1 MSKKVVKC
9 GKFFDSVNECVK
21 ENMWVVVEGNKIV
34 EVSENEVCCEG
45 AEVIDLSDKF
55 VMPGMIDTHMHVM
68 MNGEPSGMMD
78 LYSKMDADYA
88 YEAMLNVQQDLLA
101 GFTTIRDEGCVGFV
115 DVSLKNAINSGKI
128 WGPRMKVA
136 GMGIGSTGGHGDSH
150 LRPGSHINGG
160 LSQVVNSP
168 DEARQAARNTIK
180 YGADHIKLMATGGV
194 MSVGDEPGA
203 PDLTFEE
210 MKAALDIANT
220 HGKSSSAHAHGALG
234 IKWAVKAGIASIE
247 HGMMMDEECMDLMVE
262 HGTFLVPT
270 IIAAYR
276 IVEYGQ
282 YLPQEAVRKATAC
295 LENHGKNLEMCR
307 EKGVKIAFGTDTGTY
322 FSAHG
327 KQAYE
332 FELMQKY
339 GNFTVTESLVA
350 ATKSA
355 AELLRMS
362 KEVGSIEAGK
372 YADIVAFN
380 ESPYDDISTM
390 TRCAFVMKDGVVY
403 KG

>member
-1 MSKKVVKC
+1 MSKKVIKC
-9 GKFFDSVNECVK
+9 GKFFDAVEECVK
-21 ENMWVVVEGNKIV
+21 ENITVVVEGNKIV
-34 EVSENEVCCEG
+34 EVTTGDVCTEG
-45 AEVIDLSDKF
+45 AEVIDLSEKF
-55 VMPGMIDTHMHVM
+55 VMPGMIDTHMHIM

-78 LYSKMDADYA
+78 MYSKMDADYA
-88 YEAMLNVQQDLLA
+88 IEAMLNAQADLMA
-101 GFTTIRDEGCVGFV
+101 GFTTIRDEGCIGFV
-115 DVSLKNAINSGKI
+115 DVSIRNAINSGKI

-136 GMGIGSTGGHGDSH
+136 GMGIGSTGGHGDAH
-150 LRPGSHINGG
+150 LRPGSAINGG
-160 LSQVVNSP
+160 LSQVVDSP
-168 DEARQAARNTIK
+168 DAARKAARNTIK

-262 HGTFLVPT
+262 HGTYLVPT

-276 IVEYGQ
+276 IVEHGDK
-282 YLPQEAVRKATAC
+282 LPQEAVRKAKAC
-295 LENHGKNLEMCR
+295 LENHGRNLEMCR
-307 EKGVKIAFGTDTGTY
+307 AKGVKIAFGTDTGTY
-322 FSAHG
+322 YSSHG
-327 KQAYE
+327 NQAYE

-355 AELLRMS
+355 ADLLRMS
-362 KEVGSIEAGK
+362 KEVGTIEAGK
-372 YADIVAFN
+372 LADVVAFD

-390 TRCAFVMKDGVVY
+390 CRCTFVMKDGVVY

>member
-1 MSKKVVKC
+1 MGKKVLKC

-21 ENMWVVVEGNKIV
+21 ENIWVVVEGNKII
-34 EVSENEVCCEG
+34 EVSENEVCCKD

-55 VMPGMIDTHMHVM
+55 VMPGMIDAHMHVM

-78 LYSKMDADYA
+78 MYSKMDADYA

-101 GFTTIRDEGCVGFV
+101 GFTTIRDEGCIGFV
-115 DVSLKNAINSGKI
+115 DVSLRNAINSGKI

-136 GMGIGSTGGHGDSH
+136 GMGIGSTGGHGDAH
-150 LRPGSHINGG
+150 LRPGSKINGG
-160 LSQVVNSP
+160 LSQVVDSP
-168 DEARQAARNTIK
+168 DAARQAARNTIK

-194 MSVGDEPGA
+194 MSMGDEPGA

-276 IVEYGQ
+276 IVENGK
-282 YLPQEAVRKATAC
+282 YLPAETVRKATEC
-295 LENHGKNLEMCR
+295 LENHGRNLEMCR
-307 EKGVKIAFGTDTGTY
+307 AKGVKIAFGTDTGTF

-350 ATKSA
+350 ATKNA

-372 YADIVAFN
+372 YADIVAFD
-380 ESPYDDISTM
+380 ESPYDDISVM
-390 TRCAFVMKDGVVY
+390 SRCTFVMKDGVVY

>member
-21 ENMWVVVEGNKIV
+21 ENVWVVVEGNKIA
-34 EVSENEVCCEG
+34 EVSDAPVCCEG

-55 VMPGMIDTHMHVM
+55 VMPGMIDAHMHLM
-68 MNGEPSGMMD
+68 MNGEPSAMND
-78 LYSKMDADYA
+78 IYSKRDADYMVDMIINA
-88 YEAMLNVQQDLLA
+88 QADLMA
-101 GFTTIRDEGCVGFV
+101 GFTTIRDEGCIGFV
-115 DVSLKNAINSGKI
+115 DISLKNAINAGKV

-136 GMGIGSTGGHGDSH
+136 GMGIGSTGGHGDNP
-150 LRPGSHINGG
+150 LRPGTVLAGG
-160 LSQVVNSP
+160 MSQVVDSP
-168 DEARQAARNTIK
+168 DAARKAARHTIK

-262 HGTFLVPT
+262 HGTYLVPT

-282 YLPQEAVRKATAC
+282 YLPEEAVRKAKAC
-295 LENHGKNLEMCR
+295 LENHGRNLEMCR
-307 EKGVKIAFGTDTGTY
+307 AKGVKIAFGTDTGTY

-355 AELLRMS
+355 ADLLKMS
-362 KEVGSIEAGK
+362 GEVGSIEPGK

-390 TRCAFVMKDGVVY
+390 CRCAFVMKDGVVY

>member
-1 MSKKVVKC
+1 MSKKVLKC

-21 ENMWVVVEGNKIV
+21 ENVWVVVEGNKV
-34 EVSENEVCCEG
+34 AEVSENPVCCEG
-45 AEVIDLSDKF
+45 AEVIDLSEKF

-88 YEAMLNVQQDLLA
+88 YEAMLNVQNDLMA

-282 YLPQEAVRKATAC
+282 YLPQEAVRKAKAC

-307 EKGVKIAFGTDTGTY
+307 AKGVKIAFGTDTGTY

-362 KEVGSIEAGK
+362 NEVGSIEAGK
-372 YADIVAFN
+372 FADIVAFN
-380 ESPYDDISTM
+380 ESPYDDISVM
-390 TRCAFVMKDGVVY
+390 SRCAFVMKDGVVY

>member
-1 MSKKVVKC
+1 MSKKVIKC

-21 ENMWVVVEGNKIV
+21 ENVTVVVEGNKIT
-34 EVSENEVCCEG
+34 EVCEGDVCCEG

-55 VMPGMIDTHMHVM
+55 VMPGMIDTHMHIC
-68 MNGEPSGMMD
+68 MNGEPTAMSAM
-78 LYSKMDADYA
+78 YTKRDADYA
-88 YEAMLNVQQDLLA
+88 FDAMINAKADLMA
-101 GFTTIRDEGCVGFV
+101 GFTTVRDEGCIGFV
-115 DVSLKNAINSGKI
+115 DISLRDAINAGKVP
-128 WGPRMKVA
+128 GPRMKVA
-136 GMGIGSTGGHGDSH
+136 GMGIGSTGGHGDNP
-150 LRPGSHINGG
+150 LRPGTVMGG
-160 LSQVVNSP
+160 SLAQVVDSP
-168 DEARQAARNTIK
+168 DEARKAARHTIK

-220 HGKSSSAHAHGALG
+220 HGKPSSAHAHGALG
-234 IKWAVKAGIASIE
+234 IKWAVKAGISSIE

-262 HGTFLVPT
+262 HGTYLVPT

-276 IVEYGQ
+276 IVEHGDK
-282 YLPQEAVRKATAC
+282 LPQEAVRKAKAC
-295 LENHGKNLEMCR
+295 LENHGRNLEMCR
-307 EKGVKIAFGTDTGTY
+307 AKGVKIAFGTDTGTY
-322 FSAHG
+322 YSSHG
-327 KQAYE
+327 NQAYE

-339 GNFTVTESLVA
+339 GNFTVPETLVA

-355 AELLRMS
+355 ADLLRMT

-372 YADIVAFN
+372 YADIVAFD

-390 TRCAFVMKDGVVY
+390 CRCTFVMKDGVVY

>member
-1 MSKKVVKC
+1 MSKKVIKC

-21 ENMWVVVEGNKIV
+21 ENVSVVVEGNKIV
-34 EVSENEVCCEG
+34 EVADGDVCTEG
-45 AEVIDLSDKF
+45 AEVIDLSGKF
-55 VMPGMIDTHMHVM
+55 VMPGLIDAHMHVA
-68 MNGEPSGMMD
+68 MNGEPSAMID
-78 LYSKMDADYA
+78 LYTKRDADYMID
-88 YEAMLNVQQDLLA
+88 AMLNVQADLMA
-101 GFTTIRDEGCVGFV
+101 GFTTVRDEGCIGFV
-115 DVSLKNAINSGKI
+115 DISLRNAINAGKV

-136 GMGIGSTGGHGDSH
+136 GMGIGSTGGHGDNP
-150 LRPGSHINGG
+150 LRPGTVISGS
-160 LSQVVNSP
+160 LAQVVDSP
-168 DEARQAARNTIK
+168 DRARHAARNTIK

-210 MKAALDIANT
+210 MKAALDVANM

-247 HGMMMDEECMDLMVE
+247 HGMMMDEECMDLMAE

-276 IVEYGQ
+276 IVEHGDK
-282 YLPQEAVRKATAC
+282 LPQEAVRKAKAC
-295 LENHGKNLEMCR
+295 LENHGRNLEMCR
-307 EKGVKIAFGTDTGTY
+307 AKGVKIAFGTDTGTY
-322 FSAHG
+322 YSAHG

-355 AELLRMS
+355 AELLKMS

-372 YADIVAFN
+372 YADIVAFD
-380 ESPYDDISTM
+380 ESPYDDISVM
-390 TRCAFVMKDGVVY
+390 CRCSFVMKDGVVY

>member
-1 MSKKVVKC
+1 MSKKVLKC
-9 GKFFDSVNECVK
+9 GQFFDSVNECVK
-21 ENMWVVVEGNKIV
+21 ENVWVVVEDNKIA

-45 AEVIDLSDKF
+45 AEYIDLSEKF
-55 VMPGMIDTHMHVM
+55 VMPGMIDTHMHIM

-78 LYSKMDADYA
+78 MYSKMDADYA
-88 YEAMLNVQQDLLA
+88 FDSMKNVQADLMA
-101 GFTTIRDEGCVGFV
+101 GFTTIRDEGCINFV
-115 DVSLKNAINSGKI
+115 DVSVKNAINSGKI

-150 LRPGSHINGG
+150 LRPGSYINGG
-160 LSQVVNSP
+160 MAQVVDSP
-168 DEARQAARNTIK
+168 DAARQAARYTIK

-282 YLPQEAVRKATAC
+282 YLPAEAVRKATAC

-307 EKGVKIAFGTDTGTY
+307 AKGVKIAFGTDTGTY

-350 ATKSA
+350 ATKNA

-372 YADIVAFN
+372 YADIVAFD
-380 ESPYDDISTM
+380 ESPYDDISVM
-390 TRCAFVMKDGVVY
+390 CRCSFVMKDGVVY